1 MKQRT
6 NFRTRLLSEFSD
18 VAAGAL
24 DAPAA
29 ILTVAESSGE
39 MIIAT
44 TGLDLPPDGSGSPT
58 LPSFHSEL
66 LLGTEPVLVPDAR
79 ASVPRQ
85 HIEGASF
92 EIRAWLGV
100 PIVRRRRGIRAALS
114 VFSAEPRHWSDD
126 DVALGKELA
135 AAAVEHLDLESALAA
150 AESALRARDDTIRL
164 ISHDLRNPLNAIQLT
179 AALLLESGE
188 ERRHE
193 TVERLELIRRVAMQ
207 MNDLIQ
213 DLLDA
218 SVMDTGEF
226 NVERLDA
233 SAARLV
239 EQACELLAPIAETR
253 NIRLAWRTA
262 QVARPIHLDERQMLR
277 VFSNVIGNA
286 IKFTP
291 EGGSIEVGMQ
301 EFDDRVEFSIT
312 DSGPGIPESDLPHV
326 FRPFWQGR
334 PGDRRGVG
342 LGLVI
347 ARGIVEA
354 HGGTIRAESRPGSG
368 ATFCFALPFADAARP
383 VLEERAA
390 DLDVAD
396 EQPR

>member
-193 TVERLELIRRVAMQ
+193 TVERLELIRRVGKVEPGAAMGVVFTT
-207 MNDLIQ
+207 LFAAGV
-213 DLLDA
+213 LLLEQAD
-218 SVMDTGEF
+218 VDDGRTGHVELLSGF
-226 NVERLDA
+226 GVLVVVERQVRSPLFQPAEAADGVGTPCALDVVA
-233 SAARLV
+233 N
-239 EQACELLAPIAETR
+239 LLRRDAEH
-253 NIRLAWRTA
+253 
-262 QVARPIHLDERQMLR
+262 RPIQIRHPIVVLQRADAAADESALAVCPAQRNGTATTLT
-277 VFSNVIGNA
+277 VTVGNA
-286 IKFTP
+286 PAVGTRRHAAPLTAAVITGVTR
-291 EGGSIEVGMQ
+291 ESIEVK
-301 EFDDRVEFSIT
+301 RPV
-312 DSGPGIPESDLPHV
+312 GPVHL
-326 FRPFWQGR
+326 Q
-334 PGDRRGVG
+334 RGV
-342 LGLVI
+342 
-347 ARGIVEA
+347 
-354 HGGTIRAESRPGSG
+354 
-368 ATFCFALPFADAARP
+368 
-383 VLEERAA
+383 
-390 DLDVAD
+390 
-396 EQPR
+396 